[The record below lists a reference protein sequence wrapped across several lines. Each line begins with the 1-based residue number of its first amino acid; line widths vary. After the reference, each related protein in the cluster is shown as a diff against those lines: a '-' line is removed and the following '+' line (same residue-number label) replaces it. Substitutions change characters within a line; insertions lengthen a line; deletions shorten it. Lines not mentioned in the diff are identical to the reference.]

1 MSAGQGQGIQAEE
14 RMGSAP
20 SKRADSAPNADKK
33 QAAAKKPVVHPGN
46 EERPWG
52 DDPEQELKAALGGL
66 VQVLSSS
73 MGWTWAMVVEVT
85 DEGVA
90 VQYGDRT
97 RMLAWDVPSKVNPGS
112 LEWMDVLRNAMPIG
126 AMMEIMSASFGGW
139 VPGKIVRAAPDQVVF
154 QYGERAKL
162 VRIGDP
168 DDPAD
173 LVMRRAT
180 EEKLQQIARKR
191 EHMELRLKC
200 DTVREIL
207 SEEEQA
213 QLDLNLDELDRLA
226 SEYEDKRGELTDKQ
240 RDTFELELRRNRERA
255 CPQKLLDLAIQ
266 KRKDREAEEQ
276 RRLRKVTRTIPGS
289 IFTASFASSGVQRAY
304 LKLAAQGEQG

>member
-1 MSAGQGQGIQAEE
+1 
-14 RMGSAP
+14 MGSAP
-20 SKRADSAPNADKK
+20 SKRATNAPKPDK
-33 QAAAKKPVVHPGN
+33 QPAATKKPVVHPGN

-52 DDPEQELKAALGGL
+52 DDPEAELKAALGGL

-90 VQYGDRT
+90 VQYGERT
-97 RMLAWDVPSKVNPGS
+97 RMLAWDVPSKITPG
-112 LEWMDVLRNAMPIG
+112 LPEWMDVLRNAMPVG
-126 AMMEIMSASFGGW
+126 AMMEVMSASFGGW
-139 VPGKIVRAAPDQVVF
+139 IPATIVRAAPDQVVF
-154 QYGERAKL
+154 QYGARAKV
-162 VRIGDP
+162 VRLGDP

-180 EEKLQQIARKR
+180 EEKLQLIARKR

-200 DTVREIL
+200 DTAREIL

-226 SEYEDKRGELTDKQ
+226 SEYEEKRAELTDKQ

-266 KRKDREAEEQ
+266 RRKDREAEEEK
-276 RRLRKVTRTIPGS
+276 RLRKVTRTTPGS
-289 IFTASFASSGVQRAY
+289 IFTASFASNGVQRAY

>member
-1 MSAGQGQGIQAEE
+1 
-14 RMGSAP
+14 MGSAP
-20 SKRADSAPNADKK
+20 SKRADSSGSATKADKK